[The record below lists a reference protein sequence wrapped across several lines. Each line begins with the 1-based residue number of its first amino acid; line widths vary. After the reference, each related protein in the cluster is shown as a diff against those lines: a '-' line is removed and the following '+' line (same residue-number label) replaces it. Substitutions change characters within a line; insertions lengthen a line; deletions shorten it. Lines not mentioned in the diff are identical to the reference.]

1 MLSEKPRSAGWK
13 CFLLA
18 FHTSQS
24 ISTCPLQGSFPYNG
38 IRGAEKG
45 TFLRIN
51 QELLNSLNPWLLQQV
66 PGLCRVGFGEKTSGF
81 GPSEISFPVQL
92 LPLPLLSPPSLC
104 ISTGKFQAI
113 FSPTLKGKYFFTVP
127 VLLQG
132 EEHFLGMNYL

>member
-1 MLSEKPRSAGWK
+1 MLAEEPGSAGWRR
-13 CFLLA
+13 FLLT

-24 ISTCPLQGSFPYNG
+24 ISTRPLQGSFPYNG
-38 IRGAEKG
+38 IRGVEKG

-51 QELLNSLNPWLLQQV
+51 QELLNSLNPQLLQQV
-66 PGLCRVGFGEKTSGF
+66 PGLCRVGFGEKTAGF
-81 GPSEISFPVQL
+81 GPSEIFPVQL